1 MEVDRC
7 RKAIRKNSWLT
18 KAELIRGE
26 SRRVRRRERGKVE
39 CEKLQV
45 WVKSTETQ
53 GQVQRRGCEV
63 QGRKAN

>member
-7 RKAIRKNSWLT
+7 RKAIRKNSWGT

-26 SRRVRRRERGKVE
+26 RRRERDKVE
-39 CEKLQV
+39 GEKLQV

-63 QGRKAN
+63 KGRKAN